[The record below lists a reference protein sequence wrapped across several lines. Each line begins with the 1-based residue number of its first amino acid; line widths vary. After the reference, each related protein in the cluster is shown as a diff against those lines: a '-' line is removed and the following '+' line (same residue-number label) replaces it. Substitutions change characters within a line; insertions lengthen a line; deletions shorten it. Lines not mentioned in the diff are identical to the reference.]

1 MPRLY
6 IHIPY
11 CKQACHY
18 CDFHFSTTMDTRAR
32 LVPALVDELRL
43 RADELTGTVDSVYFG
58 GGTPS
63 LLSAQE
69 LELLFLG
76 MDELLTRHPEAEVTL
91 EANPDD
97 LSAEKLA
104 LWKSVGV
111 NRLSIGIQ
119 SFHED
124 DLRWMNRAHT
134 ADEALR
140 AVDRARTAGFE
151 RLTLD
156 LIYGLPHWTNNR
168 WEANLRELFALEPDH
183 FSAYILTVEP
193 KTALGKRVAQG
204 KQPVADDNQIEREYA
219 LLCAMAADA
228 GYRHYEVSN
237 FAQPGKRAAHN
248 SAYWEGETYVGI
260 GPGAHSFDGQH
271 RRWNIASNT
280 AYLRH
285 MSAGTPFWEGETLTP
300 TDRHNERL
308 LTGLRTARGIDL
320 TSFTECGSPAE
331 HLETAAIWRRLVDSG
346 DIIATAD
353 DRFRIP
359 ESRWLMADG
368 VAGELFVV

>member
-43 RADELTGTVDSVYFG
+43 RADECTGSVDSIYFG

-140 AVDRARTAGFE
+140 AVDRARTAGFV

-168 WEANLRELFALEPDH
+168 WEANLRELFALAPDH

-204 KQPVADDNQIEREYA
+204 KQPVADDTQIEREYA

-308 LTGLRTARGIDL
+308 LTGLRTARGISLDD
-320 TSFTECGSPAE
+320 FTECGSPAD
-331 HLETAAIWRRLVDSG
+331 HPATSATWQRLVDSG
-346 DIIATAD
+346 DLVKTPD
-353 DRFRIP
+353 GRYRIP
-359 ESRWLMADG
+359 EDRWLMADG